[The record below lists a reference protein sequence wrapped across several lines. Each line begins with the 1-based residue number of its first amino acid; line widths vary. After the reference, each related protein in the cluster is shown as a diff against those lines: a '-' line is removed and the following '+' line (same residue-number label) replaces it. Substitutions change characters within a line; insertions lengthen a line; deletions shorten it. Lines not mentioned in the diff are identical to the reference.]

1 MEEYNER
8 RNIMSYQNGT
18 PHYNLP
24 QTIGT
29 DKRDWFDTNEAFA
42 ELDSAVYSANNTAQT
57 ASEGLAQTNENV
69 GALETRVETAEGN
82 IGTLQRDLDTAEENI
97 GINATAIS
105 GLQITVADNKQ
116 DLEDMITAY
125 EEETATASAS
135 HNVGDYFRYNNVLYI
150 TTITIRV
157 GDTIV
162 PDVNCRSTNVMTRVK
177 ALESGGGGLTPLAS
191 SVLYDNS
198 TSGLTATDVQSA
210 IDEVDGTLD
219 IAVSGVQSNS
229 GHIGDLTL
237 LETTSKSDL
246 VSAINEVLSQIG
258 GGGMPLLDFANPLH
272 TFSSGNLTFT
282 ATKECYLLGTL
293 SANAAAGFGNSA
305 SVTINSVPTFAFNVT
320 GTGGGNASAVMTIPL
335 TKLRSGDT
343 VVASSEQTLH
353 VYEEVTA

>member
-1 MEEYNER
+1 
-8 RNIMSYQNGT
+8 MSYQNGT

-24 QTIGT
+24 QTVGT
-29 DKRDWFDTNEAFA
+29 DKRDWFDTNEAYV
-42 ELDSAVYSANNTAQT
+42 ELDAAVYAANNTAQT

-69 GALETRVETAEGN
+69 TALEGRVETAEGN
-82 IGTLQRDLDTAEENI
+82 IQTLQRDLDTAEENI

-105 GLQITVADNKQ
+105 GLQTTVADDKQ

-125 EEETATASAS
+125 EEETATASQS

-191 SVLYDNS
+191 SVLYDNA

-210 IDEVDGTLD
+210 IDEVDATLGV
-219 IAVSGVQSNS
+219 AVSGVQSNS

-258 GGGMPLLDFANPLH
+258 GGMPLLDYANPLH
-272 TFSSGNLTFT
+272 DFSVSGQGTWT
-282 ATKECYLLGTL
+282 ATKDCYILG
-293 SANAAAGFGNSA
+293 SVSGWNGANGDVTIDGTNVAHAGSWSNDTSSCGFGPLKVA
-305 SVTINSVPTFAFNVT
+305 QGSVIAVTNQCSVRAF
-320 GTGGGNASAVMTIPL
+320 
-335 TKLRSGDT
+335 
-343 VVASSEQTLH
+343 
-353 VYEEVTA
+353 EEVTV